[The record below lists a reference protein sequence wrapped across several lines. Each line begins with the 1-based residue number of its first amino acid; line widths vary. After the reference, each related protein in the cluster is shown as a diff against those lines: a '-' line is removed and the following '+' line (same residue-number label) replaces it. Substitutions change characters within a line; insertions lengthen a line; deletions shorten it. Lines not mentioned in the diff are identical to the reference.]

1 MAFVPAPKDLSKVK
15 TKVALNLTKRQLI
28 CFSLGGAVSIPV
40 YLIFKGISGN
50 EVSMMALIII
60 AFPFFFMGIFQ
71 KDGMP
76 PEKYISYVI
85 RQKFQYP
92 KVRVYKTQN
101 MYRELSTGRRDVN
114 VNIEATE
121 KKREKYSRKQKQ
133 IQ

>member
-60 AFPFFFMGIFQ
+60 AFPFFFMGNFSERWDATG
-71 KDGMP
+71 K
-76 PEKYISYVI
+76 
-85 RQKFQYP
+85 
-92 KVRVYKTQN
+92 VYK
-101 MYRELSTGRRDVN
+101 LCDSSKVS
-114 VNIEATE
+114 I
-121 KKREKYSRKQKQ
+121 S
-133 IQ
+133 